1 MPYHVTI
8 IHVREFLKMSAEGTL
23 DYEETRR
30 QLLQFADIAGS
41 HPDSGVLIDTRKAHS
56 TLSVT
61 NLWYLAAEFGQQL
74 SVIGRKI
81 AVLCPPNRFETA
93 KFLEL
98 CGQNRGLNILA
109 FTSFEEAMDW
119 LFATSEASS
128 SRKL

>member
-8 IHVREFLKMSAEGTL
+8 IPAHDFIKVTAEGTL

-30 QLLQFADIAGS
+30 QLLQLAPIAGS
-41 HPDSGVLIDTRKAHS
+41 HPDSGILIDTRTAHS

-61 NLWYLAAEFGQQL
+61 NFWYLVAEFRQQL
-74 SVIGRKI
+74 SAIGRKI
-81 AVLCPPNRFETA
+81 AVLCPPDRFDQT

-98 CGQNRGLNILA
+98 CSQNRGLNVLA

-119 LFATSEASS
+119 LFATSEGS
-128 SRKL
+128 